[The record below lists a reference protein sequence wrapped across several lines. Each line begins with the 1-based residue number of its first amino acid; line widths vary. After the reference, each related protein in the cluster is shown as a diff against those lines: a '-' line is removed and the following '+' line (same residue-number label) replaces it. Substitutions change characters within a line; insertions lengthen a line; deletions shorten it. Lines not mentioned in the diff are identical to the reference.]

1 MGNRIVLLLVEL
13 LLVVSLTLANA
24 ANNSSFSSDSFNNSN
39 SSNRAVSYLRKESF
53 NPHLLHRQKRWLIFE
68 LGATISLT
76 GSSTK
81 SLLDPVP
88 SSLLFLFEV
97 AVIYPLPAGIEDWFP
112 RRKGR
117 PKPVPPP
124 PPPVVPPP
132 PPPSLALPVP
142 NPVVPVPVAQQR
154 LIVPLSPADP
164 VHSFYYTYPQ
174 AILGQRKSHVNQVHS
189 GCPASKL
196 VKDPYAILGQRK
208 SHVNQVHSGCP
219 ASKLVKDPYGNYYC
233 RPTAVSRRLRR
244 ELERNGA
251 NLLNQG
257 LSPNGMLFDL
267 LAMLSEIHQYNP
279 RYCIMRTLCEARH
292 LLAPPGE
299 SLFHDIFRILL
310 RYVHPEI
317 AHKPTYHKAFTT
329 GHSLHELRFVLSMP
343 RSEVVEYE
351 PQAHHHYDR
360 IYRRSKRHSRDCHE
374 LYPGCQ
380 FSLLAMALGKYVT
393 APAQFNKLNFM

>member
-13 LLVVSLTLANA
+13 LLAVSLTLANA
-24 ANNSSFSSDSFNNSN
+24 ANNSNFSSDSFNNSN

-53 NPHLLHRQKRWLIFE
+53 HLPHLLHRQKRWLIFE
-68 LGATISLT
+68 PGSNVLLTITVLKNVVGDIPLGLMQVIEATC
-76 GSSTK
+76 
-81 SLLDPVP
+81 V
-88 SSLLFLFEV
+88 
-97 AVIYPLPAGIEDWFP
+97 YPMPGDIVDWFP

-124 PPPVVPPP
+124 PAPVVPPP

-174 AILGQRKSHVNQVHS
+174 AT
-189 GCPASKL
+189 P
-196 VKDPYAILGQRK
+196 ILGQRK

-329 GHSLHELRFVLSMP
+329 GHSLHECVQWYGAHCPQSFLLRLS
-343 RSEVVEYE
+343 E
-351 PQAHHHYDR
+351 H
-360 IYRRSKRHSRDCHE
+360 I
-374 LYPGCQ
+374 L
-380 FSLLAMALGKYVT
+380 T
-393 APAQFNKLNFM
+393 